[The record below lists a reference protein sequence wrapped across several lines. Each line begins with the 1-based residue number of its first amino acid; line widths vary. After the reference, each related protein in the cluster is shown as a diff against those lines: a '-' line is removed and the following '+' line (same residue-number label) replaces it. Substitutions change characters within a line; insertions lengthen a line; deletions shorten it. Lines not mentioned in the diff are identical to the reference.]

1 MNFAN
6 PHTNHTQPIHLLI
19 IADADIGAQCLRYLQ
34 GAGFIIDLLQES
46 RAAIARLESEPAAY
60 HAILLQRDLP
70 DGSNGLELLQHLKT
84 KALLQTI
91 PVIMQTRQASDE
103 DIISGLASGAY
114 YYLVSPVDP
123 QVLLAVV
130 RAATAES
137 SNRRAIR
144 AGLLEQQRALPLL
157 DEAVFDFRTLEDTRR
172 LTAFIAA
179 LCPHPERVSIGL
191 FELLIN
197 AIEHGNLGI
206 TYADKSRLNLTGT
219 WEDEVNRRLHLPENL
234 NKHAELKFLRQSDG
248 ILITVTDQ
256 GTGFDWEKY
265 LELHPER
272 AFDSHGRGIYM
283 SKTLSFDRLCY
294 IAPGNCVEVFLANTP
309 TD

>member
-6 PHTNHTQPIHLLI
+6 PHANYAQPIHLLI
-19 IADADIGAQCLRYLQ
+19 IADAEAGAQCLRYLQ
-34 GAGFIIDLLQES
+34 GSGFVIDVLQES
-46 RAAIARLESEPAAY
+46 QAAISRLESEPAAY
-60 HAILLQRDLP
+60 HAILLQRELP
-70 DGSNGLELLQHLKT
+70 DGSSGLTLLQHLKT

-103 DIISGLASGAY
+103 DIISGLAAGAY

-137 SNRRAIR
+137 ANRRAIR

-157 DEAVFDFRTLEDTRR
+157 DEAVFHFRTLEDARR

-219 WEDEVNRRLHLPENL
+219 WEDEVNHRLRLPENL
-234 NKHAELKFLRQSDG
+234 NKHAELKFSRQTDG

-256 GTGFDWEKY
+256 GAGFDWEKY

-294 IAPGNCVEVFLANTP
+294 IAPGNCVEVFLATTP
-309 TD
+309 TS